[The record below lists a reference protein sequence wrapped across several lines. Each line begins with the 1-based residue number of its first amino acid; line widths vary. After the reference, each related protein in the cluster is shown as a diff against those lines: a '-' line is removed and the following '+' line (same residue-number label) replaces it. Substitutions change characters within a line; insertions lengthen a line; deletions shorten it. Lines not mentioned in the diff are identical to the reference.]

1 MRTKRECEKAV
12 RTTISMPPELWKI
25 AVSRQR
31 QNQFAAFS
39 DYIQGLIR
47 RDQGAMQPAEVYGR

>member
-12 RTTISMPPELWKI
+12 RTTISMPPELWKL

-31 QNQFAAFS
+31 ENQFAAFS

-47 RDQGAMQPAEVYGR
+47 RDQGTLQPVEAYVR